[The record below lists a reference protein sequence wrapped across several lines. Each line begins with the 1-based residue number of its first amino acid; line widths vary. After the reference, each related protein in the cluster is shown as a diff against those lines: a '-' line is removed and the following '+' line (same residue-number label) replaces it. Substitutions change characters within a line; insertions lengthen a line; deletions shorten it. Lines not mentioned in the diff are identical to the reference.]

1 MSVHQAAIIE
11 TLKDQSAVVTGG
23 SRRLGLGLVEALV
36 ELGARVTV
44 IAREDKHLTVLR
56 ERLRVVTFAGY
67 HRSSHRQTRAE
78 RGQFGHPCPERG
90 SHPAK
95 RTTYE
100 MKWEELHRTLR
111 H

>member
-1 MSVHQAAIIE
+1 MKRLSNMSVHQAAIIE

-44 IAREDKHLTVLR
+44 IAREEKHLTVLR

-67 HRSSHRQTRAE
+67 HRSSHR
-78 RGQFGHPCPERG
+78 
-90 SHPAK
+90 K
-95 RTTYE
+95 RVLKE
-100 MKWEELHRTLR
+100 ASSAILVLNAGAIPPKGPRMK
-111 H
+111 